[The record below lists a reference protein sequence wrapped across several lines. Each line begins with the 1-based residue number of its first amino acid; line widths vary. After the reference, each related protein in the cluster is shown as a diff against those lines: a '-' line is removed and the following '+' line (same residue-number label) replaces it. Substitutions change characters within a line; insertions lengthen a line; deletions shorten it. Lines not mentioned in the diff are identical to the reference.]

1 MLYHRVEVFVA
12 NEPGC
17 EGTHVAS
24 AADFADGHVLAT
36 LLNKVRFY
44 LPPPVRD
51 TLQPGTHSLPL
62 LCQIDPEYIE
72 PKLSPRDFEPKQRS
86 ATLGKLAGALEGAF
100 RAS

>member
-1 MLYHRVEVFVA
+1 MSELPGRRVLNRACSGLQVDPEFRDLLYHRVEVFVA

-44 LPPPVRD
+44 LPPP
-51 TLQPGTHSLPL
+51 QGTPSNP
-62 LCQIDPEYIE
+62 
-72 PKLSPRDFEPKQRS
+72 
-86 ATLGKLAGALEGAF
+86 ALT
-100 RAS
+100 R